1 AMLARLNKRSNVPS
15 MPSKHGLGAAA
26 PAAAQAGHE
35 ASTGSRAT
43 RVALRRSF
51 VTCITIVTA
60 FQMRLVAAGSVTENV
75 PVPGG
80 TVAMARALD
89 IAPTPERARFLA
101 EAARL
106 THPSAESANMT
117 RAKAASTLSRM
128 NAVAA
133 ARTAMAAAETVPIPL
148 TVAVWS
154 QAVFH

>member
-1 AMLARLNKRSNVPS
+1 MARNTTLW
-15 MPSKHGLGAAA
+15 
-26 PAAAQAGHE
+26 
-35 ASTGSRAT
+35 
-43 RVALRRSF
+43 
-51 VTCITIVTA
+51 CISIVTA
-60 FQMRLVAAGSVTENV
+60 FQMRLVATGSVTEDV

-89 IAPTPERARFLA
+89 IAPTPERARFVA

-106 THPSAESANMT
+106 THPSAESVNMT

-154 QAVFH
+154 QAVFHRPIAPEAIVAAILADARAAHLSYGLAAV